1 MIAPSG
7 ESPGG
12 RTRWHFSVRASHA
25 VRFTFFDEY
34 TAVGIVALEWRR
46 PVAGM
51 TPLPLSLIADLEPI
65 NGELA

>member
-1 MIAPSG
+1 MRVRGGGQGGIFRFERATPSG
-7 ESPGG
+7 L
-12 RTRWHFSVRASHA
+12 R
-25 VRFTFFDEY
+25 FFDEY

-46 PVAGM
+46 PLPGM